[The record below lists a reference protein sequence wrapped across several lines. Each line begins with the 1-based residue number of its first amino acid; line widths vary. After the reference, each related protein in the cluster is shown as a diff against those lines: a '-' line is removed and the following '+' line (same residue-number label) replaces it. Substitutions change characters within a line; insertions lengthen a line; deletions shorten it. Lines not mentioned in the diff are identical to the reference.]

1 MNINIYASVGIA
13 EVLLPIDHRIGVIR
27 DTQEAVIQRM
37 NDHHAGIPSE
47 HGAEKQ
53 KETLESLLPKNFN
66 SGPSKRRCLDPIR
79 IEDPSSEFHFTM
91 KPVFP
96 SETSR
101 FHCSSSSAGD
111 DVLSTDVAAVS
122 ASYSHNFQLHSHEWI
137 SRRKQEQDLEL
148 LRQRS
153 YREGTACD
161 RERVG
166 FAALRGK
173 EHPVL
178 HQIRETSTSASA
190 PNELS
195 RRRTNQ
201 SNDDRVWSSFVKYQ
215 KERGG
220 KRR

>member
-1 MNINIYASVGIA
+1 MYASLGIA

-27 DTQEAVIQRM
+27 DTQEAVIQKM
-37 NDHHAGIPSE
+37 NDHHAGIPS
-47 HGAEKQ
+47 GSGTEKR
-53 KETLESLLPKNFN
+53 KEILESLLPKNFN
-66 SGPSKRRCLDPIR
+66 TGPSKRRCLGSSR
-79 IEDPSSEFHFTM
+79 IEDPSFEFHSTI

-101 FHCSSSSAGD
+101 LRCSSSSAGD
-111 DVLSTDVAAVS
+111 DVLSTDIAAVS

-153 YREGTACD
+153 YRDETACD

-173 EHPVL
+173 EQPLL
-178 HQIRETSTSASA
+178 HQIRETSASASA
-190 PNELS
+190 PNESS